1 MGYSAGSSSSKDS
14 NSSIPKL
21 AIATPESTGIPALP
35 ADFWRRSICLANV
48 AGVVIAAS
56 SLYNPNTNKGQ
67 LVIRAL
73 GGLKKPRGSE
83 VEKKKKRLKQQQKLR
98 EREALMLQQR
108 KQAAGG
114 IPETPSPIQA
124 KLQSSPVAA
133 DSKALRDA
141 VSAPTAVPVSVQRSN
156 INTNMKEPSSAF
168 NATTVQDPSVSLT
181 RVSPNA
187 VMETPRHSIGART
200 ELDDSPDATPLP
212 KISKFLQPKHIDM
225 QAQNNAENTKKRKA
239 SETLQV
245 KSIGSIPFKSP
256 KPISRKSKKVS
267 APSKPKKSNNSKSLS
282 STSFSTPNASLE
294 NSSKEKS
301 ESSAVVPV
309 KLGET
314 QDAKTSK
321 AEEGNRKRDRNDV
334 EKDIP
339 KQTSRKT
346 PRMSEEMSTA
356 MLLTSLASPKP
367 ASKTKLQ
374 TDDATPKIAA
384 TASKQKSVAS
394 QTKAKSTT
402 KSNSKPRGKSTPNN
416 SAKASSQISFRE
428 EVLHEK
434 ILEQYKQLRSFLKG
448 ITDRSMALIHSRNLR
463 GPIPSALAG
472 SAKAKSDDVHV
483 SVYAKLLAEHRAAHD
498 YLQRRLLQSAET
510 TLRLLLESRITP
522 EEARTELKQSIKK
535 FEEILYDT
543 LHRQESE
550 RLAVVAQH
558 HWTPAKFCRGRG
570 LGVPN
575 DRGSQRLGSI
585 KEDSS
590 YPCKEA
596 FDKIEDICTAIT
608 RPVGRPRSALAA
620 LR

>member
-83 VEKKKKRLKQQQKLR
+83 VEKKKKRLKQQQKQR

-108 KQAAGG
+108 KQAAEG
-114 IPETPSPIQA
+114 IPETPSPIHA

-156 INTNMKEPSSAF
+156 INTNLKETSGAF

-187 VMETPRHSIGART
+187 VMETPRHSKGART

-267 APSKPKKSNNSKSLS
+267 APSKPKKSTNSKSLS
-282 STSFSTPNASLE
+282 STSFSTPNASL
-294 NSSKEKS
+294 
-301 ESSAVVPV
+301 
-309 KLGET
+309 
-314 QDAKTSK
+314 
-321 AEEGNRKRDRNDV
+321 
-334 EKDIP
+334 
-339 KQTSRKT
+339 
-346 PRMSEEMSTA
+346 
-356 MLLTSLASPKP
+356 
-367 ASKTKLQ
+367 
-374 TDDATPKIAA
+374 
-384 TASKQKSVAS
+384 
-394 QTKAKSTT
+394 
-402 KSNSKPRGKSTPNN
+402 
-416 SAKASSQISFRE
+416 
-428 EVLHEK
+428 
-434 ILEQYKQLRSFLKG
+434 
-448 ITDRSMALIHSRNLR
+448 
-463 GPIPSALAG
+463 
-472 SAKAKSDDVHV
+472 
-483 SVYAKLLAEHRAAHD
+483 
-498 YLQRRLLQSAET
+498 
-510 TLRLLLESRITP
+510 
-522 EEARTELKQSIKK
+522 
-535 FEEILYDT
+535 
-543 LHRQESE
+543 
-550 RLAVVAQH
+550 
-558 HWTPAKFCRGRG
+558 
-570 LGVPN
+570 
-575 DRGSQRLGSI
+575 
-585 KEDSS
+585 
-590 YPCKEA
+590 
-596 FDKIEDICTAIT
+596 
-608 RPVGRPRSALAA
+608 
-620 LR
+620 